1 MREAGDVLVAS
12 DGSRRTVASLG
23 ISEQDLTAYNLTVA
37 GLHTY
42 FAGDDSV
49 LVHNTGCTNIA
60 DLPTSAVRNLSEDA
74 NYAFSRLSQNHGVTR
89 IESREQI
96 HMIKR
101 NENLPADFN
110 LSFGPT
116 GDVGNPRT
124 AELIGSI
131 VHGR

>member
-1 MREAGDVLVAS
+1 MLVAA
-12 DGSRRTVASLG
+12 DGPRRTVASLG

-37 GLHTY
+37 SLHTY

-89 IESREQI
+89 IEFREQI
-96 HMIKR
+96 HLMQAER
-101 NENLPADFN
+101 ESPGRLQPLLWSDRRCVEPA
-110 LSFGPT
+110 
-116 GDVGNPRT
+116 
-124 AELIGSI
+124 
-131 VHGR
+131 H